1 MCHQALGKKAPRAD
15 HRTFKRVS
23 GRSPRLNV
31 TNGPEGPL
39 VTADVL
45 PGVIL
50 PGSVG
55 SIGICAPLGPA
66 VPALTVG
73 PVGTKYRKNMQTIS
87 VPSVPYPAGTVPI
100 VSSESLEAQNGARA
114 PSKKL
119 GEKERQ
125 YSVAEIRQMM
135 HAAQTDWASQIRAT
149 CGRAGRHTDSYDRVE
164 EVLRRGL

>member
-1 MCHQALGKKAPRAD
+1 MPSSTGKKSTSVD

-23 GRSPRLNV
+23 GRRPRLNV

-50 PGSVG
+50 QGSVG

-87 VPSVPYPAGTVPI
+87 VPSVPYPARTVPI

-119 GEKERQ
+119 GMQERK
-125 YSVAEIRQMM
+125 YSVANIRQMM
-135 HAAQTDWASQIRAT
+135 RLYLTGQARSA
-149 CGRAGRHTDSYDRVE
+149 
-164 EVLRRGL
+164 

>member
-1 MCHQALGKKAPRAD
+1 M
-15 HRTFKRVS
+15 
-23 GRSPRLNV
+23 
-31 TNGPEGPL
+31 

-125 YSVAEIRQMM
+125 
-135 HAAQTDWASQIRAT
+135 
-149 CGRAGRHTDSYDRVE
+149 
-164 EVLRRGL
+164 

>member
-1 MCHQALGKKAPRAD
+1 METAKKNLARGSPSYLDAHCCSRRKICAIK
-15 HRTFKRVS
+15 HREKKHLRRPPNLQRVS

-31 TNGPEGPL
+31 TKGPEGPL

-87 VPSVPYPAGTVPI
+87 VPSVPNPAGTVPETL
-100 VSSESLEAQNGARA
+100 SESLEAQDGARA

-119 GEKERQ
+119 GRQERQ
-125 YSVAEIRQMM
+125 YSVANLY
-135 HAAQTDWASQIRAT
+135 
-149 CGRAGRHTDSYDRVE
+149 GK
-164 EVLRRGL
+164 

>member
-1 MCHQALGKKAPRAD
+1 MPSSTGKKSTSAD

-73 PVGTKYRKNMQTIS
+73 PEQLVPNTETVIFDLDLVCACVFVGCLWLLVVCVFLCRLCARS
-87 VPSVPYPAGTVPI
+87 VCVSPVGFGPS
-100 VSSESLEAQNGARA
+100 SSSRSRPCSTAL
-114 PSKKL
+114 
-119 GEKERQ
+119 
-125 YSVAEIRQMM
+125 
-135 HAAQTDWASQIRAT
+135 
-149 CGRAGRHTDSYDRVE
+149 
-164 EVLRRGL
+164 